1 MLTEDGYLLRYE
13 PQYAE
18 SLDDEDDVE
27 HVAGE
32 DGWRGLEE
40 GIIYAW
46 REGESV
52 EGYIHQDMRQPY
64 TYHGHYERYDGAYGE
79 VLTVKQI
86 DAGGKVKADAEKEE
100 QRVRE
105 VVEREIIISV
115 KDAEYGEKAEY
126 ALKE

>member
-1 MLTEDGYLLRYE
+1 MLTEDGYLLRYK

-18 SLDDEDDVE
+18 SLDDEGDVE

-40 GIIYAW
+40 GIIHAR

-79 VLTVKQI
+79 TLTVEQI

-105 VVEREIIISV
+105 VVEREIVISV
-115 KDAEYGEKAEY
+115 KDAKYGEKAEY
-126 ALKE
+126 ALK